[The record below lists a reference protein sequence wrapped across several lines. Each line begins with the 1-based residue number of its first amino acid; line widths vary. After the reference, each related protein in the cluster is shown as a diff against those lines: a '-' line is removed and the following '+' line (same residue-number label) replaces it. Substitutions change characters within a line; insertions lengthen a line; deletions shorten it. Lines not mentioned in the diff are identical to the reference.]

1 MVSLPTNMRASLV
14 RPIRLRSADGAE
26 AGRRV
31 TWLELFFD
39 LAFVA
44 AVAQVGTPLTTDYS
58 PTGLLRYTLLFFL
71 IWWAWLGH
79 TVYATR
85 FDTDDVIQRLLTLA
99 QIFGV
104 AIMAVNADDALNS
117 RSSAGFAAAY
127 AGLRVILVFQYLRAR
142 HVPRAREFV
151 TASAAGFGL
160 AAVPWFVSAIV
171 PPPMRYALWAFAL
184 VIDLSTPLFTARYT
198 AKVPPHAEHLPER
211 FGLFTIILIGES
223 LVSVMKGMKSQED
236 WSVAAAS
243 SALLGLTVAFTL
255 WWWYFDG
262 VGAVG
267 EMRVQ
272 SKRDSRRFHAW
283 AYAHFPLYLGIAVAG
298 VGVEHVI
305 HVASHGHLRATET
318 WILCGALAT
327 AMAAVTTIAASRQ
340 AGHDERASRKIGWHY
355 AVAGLTLLVAISGP
369 WMPPA
374 IFLLALVAVALT
386 QLVLSLQVVEPQAHS
401 AV

>member
-1 MVSLPTNMRASLV
+1 MRASIA
-14 RPIRLRSADGAE
+14 RPVRLRSAEGGE
-26 AGRRV
+26 SGRKV

-44 AVAQVGTPLTTDYS
+44 AVSQVGTPLTTDYS
-58 PTGLLRYTLLFFL
+58 PGGLLRYSLLFFL

-79 TVYATR
+79 TLYSTR
-85 FDTDDVIQRLLTLA
+85 FDTDDVVQRVVTLM

-104 AIMAVNADDALNS
+104 AVMAINADDTLHS

-127 AGLRVILVFQYLRAR
+127 SGLRVMLVLQYWRAR
-142 HVPRAREFV
+142 RVPHASEFV
-151 TASAAGFGL
+151 HATATGLLTAAGLWL
-160 AAVPWFVSAIV
+160 ASSLV
-171 PPPMRYALWAFAL
+171 PPPLRYVLWAAAL
-184 VIDLSTPLFTARYT
+184 AVDLSTPLLTARHT
-198 AKVPPHAEHLPER
+198 AKLPPHKEHLPER

-243 SALLGLTVAFTL
+243 SALLGLTVAFIL

-267 EMRVQ
+267 EMRVH
-272 SKRDSRRFHAW
+272 SRRDSRRFHVW

-305 HVASHGHLRATET
+305 HVAAHGDLHATEM

-327 AMAAVTTIAASRQ
+327 AMAAVTTIAATRREATATTGGQ
-340 AGHDERASRKIGWHY
+340 RIGWHA
-355 AVAGLTLLVAISGP
+355 AVTTLTLLVGAAGP
-369 WMPPA
+369 WIPPA
-374 IFLLALVAVALT
+374 VFLLALVSCAVV
-386 QLVLSLQVVEPQAHS
+386 QLLLSLGAFASTAQTAI
-401 AV
+401 

>member
-1 MVSLPTNMRASLV
+1 MRASIV
-14 RPIRLRSADGAE
+14 RPIRLRSAEGTE
-26 AGRRV
+26 AGRKV

-44 AVAQVGTPLTTDYS
+44 AVSQVGTPLTTDYS
-58 PTGLLRYTLLFFL
+58 PAGLLRYSLLFFL

-79 TVYATR
+79 TVYSTR
-85 FDTDDVIQRLLTLA
+85 FDTDDVVQRVLTLA

-104 AIMAVNADDALNS
+104 AVMAINADDALQS

-142 HVPRAREFV
+142 HVPHAREFV
-151 TASAAGFGL
+151 IGTAVGL
-160 AAVPWFVSAIV
+160 ATAAVFWLASSVT
-171 PPPMRYALWAFAL
+171 PPPARYWLWAIAL
-184 VIDLSTPLFTARYT
+184 VIDLSTPLVTARYT

-243 SALLGLTVAFTL
+243 SALLGLTVAFSL

-267 EMRVQ
+267 EMHVH

-305 HVASHGHLRATET
+305 HVAAHGYLHATET

-327 AMAAVTTIAASRQ
+327 AMAAVTTIAATRHDVNAVRGSR
-340 AGHDERASRKIGWHY
+340 RIGWHY
-355 AVAGLTLLVAISGP
+355 AVAGLTLLAGVMGP
-369 WMPPA
+369 WIPPA
-374 IFLLALVAVALT
+374 VFLVALVSLALT
-386 QLVLSLQVVEPQAHS
+386 QLLLSLEAFGPKPYTAI
-401 AV
+401 

>member
-1 MVSLPTNMRASLV
+1 MRAAII
-14 RPIRLRSADGAE
+14 RPIRLRSEEGAE
-26 AGRRV
+26 AGRKV

-44 AVAQVGTPLTTDYS
+44 AVSQVGTPLTTDYS
-58 PTGLLRYTLLFFL
+58 PAGLLRYSLLFFL

-79 TVYATR
+79 TVYSTR
-85 FDTDDVIQRLLTLA
+85 FDTDDVVQRVLTLA

-104 AIMAVNADDALNS
+104 AVMAINADDGLRS

-127 AGLRVILVFQYLRAR
+127 AGLRVILVCQYLRAR
-142 HVPRAREFV
+142 HVPRAKEFV
-151 TASAAGFGL
+151 TGTAIGFAM
-160 AAVPWFVSAIV
+160 AAVLWLASSITPTPA
-171 PPPMRYALWAFAL
+171 RYWLWVIAL

-198 AKVPPHAEHLPER
+198 PRVPPHAGHLPER

-243 SALLGLTVAFTL
+243 SALLGLTVAFSL

-267 EMRVQ
+267 EMHVH

-305 HVASHGHLRATET
+305 HVAAHGYLHATET

-327 AMAAVTTIAASRQ
+327 AMTAVTTIAAMRRDVNAVRGSR
-340 AGHDERASRKIGWHY
+340 RIGWHY
-355 AVAGLTLLVAISGP
+355 AVAGLTVLVGLTGP

-374 IFLLALVAVALT
+374 VFLLALVGFALT
-386 QLVLSLQVVEPQAHS
+386 QLLLSLEVFGSAPQTAI
-401 AV
+401 

>member
-1 MVSLPTNMRASLV
+1 MHTSIV
-14 RPIRLRSADGAE
+14 RPIRLRSAEGAE
-26 AGRRV
+26 AGRKV

-44 AVAQVGTPLTTDYS
+44 AVSQVGTPLTNDYS
-58 PTGLLRYTLLFFL
+58 PAGLLRYSLLFFL

-79 TVYATR
+79 TVYSTR
-85 FDTDDVIQRLLTLA
+85 FDTDDVVQRVLTLA

-104 AIMAVNADDALNS
+104 AVMAINADDALSS

-127 AGLRVILVFQYLRAR
+127 AGLRVSLVCEYWRAR
-142 HVPRAREFV
+142 HVRHAREFV
-151 TASAAGFGL
+151 TGTAIGL
-160 AAVPWFVSAIV
+160 AMAAAFWLATAITPTPV
-171 PPPMRYALWAFAL
+171 RYWLWAIAL

-267 EMRVQ
+267 EMHVHSR
-272 SKRDSRRFHAW
+272 RDSRRFHAW

-298 VGVEHVI
+298 VGVEHII
-305 HVASHGHLRATET
+305 HIAAHGYLHATET

-327 AMAAVTTIAASRQ
+327 AMAAVTTIAATRQ
-340 AGHDERASRKIGWHY
+340 DGTARHGLRRIGWHY
-355 AVAGLTLLVAISGP
+355 GVAALTLLLGVMGP
-369 WMPPA
+369 RIPPA
-374 IFLLALVAVALT
+374 VFLLALVTLAVT
-386 QLVLSLQVVEPQAHS
+386 QLLLSLEVISSPVSQTSHA
-401 AV
+401 

>member
-1 MVSLPTNMRASLV
+1 MHTSIV
-14 RPIRLRSADGAE
+14 RPIRLRSAEGAE
-26 AGRRV
+26 AGRKV

-44 AVAQVGTPLTTDYS
+44 AVSQVGTPLTNDYS
-58 PTGLLRYTLLFFL
+58 PAGLLRYSLLFFL

-79 TVYATR
+79 TVYSTR
-85 FDTDDVIQRLLTLA
+85 FDTDDVVQRVLTLA

-104 AIMAVNADDALNS
+104 AVMAINADDALSS

-127 AGLRVILVFQYLRAR
+127 SGLRVILVCEYWRAR

-151 TASAAGFGL
+151 TGTAIGLAIAALFWLASAITPTP
-160 AAVPWFVSAIV
+160 V
-171 PPPMRYALWAFAL
+171 RYWLWVVAL
-184 VIDLSTPLFTARYT
+184 VIDLSTPLITARYT

-267 EMRVQ
+267 EMHVHSR
-272 SKRDSRRFHAW
+272 RDSRRFHAW
-283 AYAHFPLYLGIAVAG
+283 SYAHFPLYLGIAVAG

-305 HVASHGHLRATET
+305 HVAAHGYLHATET

-327 AMAAVTTIAASRQ
+327 AMAAVTTIAATRNGTT
-340 AGHDERASRKIGWHY
+340 AHNGARHIGWHY
-355 AVAGLTLLVAISGP
+355 AVAALTLVLGAIGP
-369 WMPPA
+369 WTPPA
-374 IFLLALVAVALT
+374 VFLLALVTFALV
-386 QLVLSLQVVEPQAHS
+386 QLLLSLDAFRQPLRQVSHV
-401 AV
+401 